1 MAAPA
6 PDEVQVWALDLA
18 RTKAEVDELAA
29 TLSADELRRAAN
41 MRIEASRRRW
51 IVARAGLRALVGS
64 YLDEDP
70 AAVAFAPGPH
80 GKPRLEP
87 PSELRFSLAHSGE
100 LALLAVASERELG
113 VDLEWVGQPR
123 DALGLATRYFT
134 NAERAAIAEAPEAER
149 LAVFYR
155 HWVAKEA
162 FVKATGRGLS
172 ASLRSFEI
180 ELAGPSAPRL
190 VHVGGDSLEAMRWS
204 LQLLD
209 VPGGYAAAL
218 VAEAPARAR
227 PIAAYDPLAE

>member
-1 MAAPA
+1 
-6 PDEVQVWALDLA
+6 
-18 RTKAEVDELAA
+18 
-29 TLSADELRRAAN
+29 

-172 ASLRSFEI
+172 ASLRSFE
-180 ELAGPSAPRL
+180 
-190 VHVGGDSLEAMRWS
+190 LEAMRWS